1 MTNVARELLK
11 KQFIELSRDAPSG
24 CSVGLD
30 DDANFF
36 SWRVCFEGPPDTFYE
51 GGIFQASLKFPPD
64 FPNNPPEMVFEQ
76 DMWHPNGRE
85 NWLGRVGQ
93 WDCSF
98 STASYSRQVGALYS
112 PSAFVFLLPSVF
124 PDGRVCISIL
134 HPPGHD
140 MFNEQEKAEERWRP
154 ILGVE
159 AILLSV
165 ISMLGEPNI
174 ESPANVDAAV
184 SESKRACSWGVSRLR
199 HPVRALGFRAGGN
212 MYKNNLQEYKKK
224 VRAIARKSV
233 EG

>member
-1 MTNVARELLK
+1 MSNIARELLK
-11 KQFIELSRDAPSG
+11 KQFLELSRDAPSG

-30 DDANFF
+30 DDGNFF

-51 GGIFQASLKFPPD
+51 GGIFAASLKFPSD
-64 FPNNPPEMVFEQ
+64 FPNNPPEMIFEQ
-76 DMWHPNGRE
+76 DMWHPN
-85 NWLGRVGQ
+85 
-93 WDCSF
+93 
-98 STASYSRQVGALYS
+98 
-112 PSAFVFLLPSVF
+112 VF

-140 MFNEQEKAEERWRP
+140 VFNEQEKAEERWRP

-174 ESPANVDAAV
+174 ESPANVDAA
-184 SESKRACSWGVSRLR
+184 
-199 HPVRALGFRAGGN
+199 N